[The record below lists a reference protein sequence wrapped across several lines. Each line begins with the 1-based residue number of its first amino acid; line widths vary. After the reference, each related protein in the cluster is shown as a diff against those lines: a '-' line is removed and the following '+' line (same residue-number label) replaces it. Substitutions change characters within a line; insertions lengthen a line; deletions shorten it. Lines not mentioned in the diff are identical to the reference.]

1 MWRRNKYALLVLP
14 ALLLT
19 ITLFFGGL
27 ADGLL
32 KSFGY
37 FPAIGQETL
46 HLSFYQQA
54 LTERAFQDSLFLTVR
69 VALLSTIF
77 ATILGV
83 VLALVLYTFQ
93 LRSKRPWLFRL
104 LQLPLTIPHLAAGY
118 FMVLVLSQSGLI
130 ARLAHA
136 VGWID
141 APAKFPV
148 MVNDAFG
155 WGMVITYT
163 WKEAPFVSLLLYPV
177 LARIGNGWY
186 DTARIYGA
194 RPWNYMGI
202 VLLPAIRPAL
212 VTASLI
218 VFVYTLTAFEVP
230 YLLGVTYPATLPVY
244 AYQLYTSGNFEDRS
258 QALAIFWLLSVVT
271 LFFGLIAYRLYRKSY
286 DRGWE

>member
-1 MWRRNKYALLVLP
+1 MWRRNKYALFVLP
-14 ALLLT
+14 AFLLT

-37 FPAIGQETL
+37 FSAIGQNTL
-46 HLSFYQQA
+46 RLSFYQQA
-54 LTERAFQDSLFLTVR
+54 LAERAFQDSLFLTLR
-69 VALLSTIF
+69 VALFSTFF
-77 ATILGV
+77 ASILGIT
-83 VLALVLYTFQ
+83 LALVLYAFQ
-93 LRSKRPWLFRL
+93 LRSKRPWLLRL

-118 FMVLVLSQSGLI
+118 FMVLVFSQSGLM
-130 ARLAHA
+130 ARLAYA

-141 APAKFPV
+141 APAEFPV
-148 MVNDAFG
+148 VVNDTFG
-155 WGMVITYT
+155 FGMVVTYA
-163 WKEAPFVSLLLYPV
+163 WKEAPFVALLLYPV
-177 LARIGNGWY
+177 LARIGSGWY

-194 RPWNYMGI
+194 RHWNYI
-202 VLLPAIRPAL
+202 STVLLPAIRPAL

-258 QALAIFWLLSVVT
+258 QALAIFWLLTMVT
-271 LFFGLIAYRLYRKSY
+271 FLFGWIAYRFYRKSY

>member
-1 MWRRNKYALLVLP
+1 MWRRNKYALFVLP
-14 ALLLT
+14 AFLLT

-27 ADGLL
+27 TDGLL

-37 FPAIGQETL
+37 FPAIGQDTL
-46 HLSFYQQA
+46 RLSFYQQA
-54 LTERAFQDSLFLTVR
+54 LAERAFQDSLFLTLR

-77 ATILGV
+77 ASILGIT
-83 VLALVLYTFQ
+83 LALVLYAFQ
-93 LRSKRPWLFRL
+93 LRSKLPWLLRL

-118 FMVLVLSQSGLI
+118 FMVLVFSQSGLM
-130 ARLAHA
+130 ARLAYA

-141 APAKFPV
+141 APAEFPV
-148 MVNDAFG
+148 IVNDAFG
-155 WGMVITYT
+155 WGMVVTYA
-163 WKEAPFVSLLLYPV
+163 WKEAPFVALLVYPV
-177 LARIGNGWY
+177 LARIGSGWY

-194 RPWNYMGI
+194 RPWNYI
-202 VLLPAIRPAL
+202 STILLPAIRPAL
-212 VTASLI
+212 LTASLI

-258 QALAIFWLLSVVT
+258 QALAIFWLLTVVT
-271 LFFGLIAYRLYRKSY
+271 LLFGWIAYRFYRKSY